1 MEERNVKISLDKAR
15 EWYNKGGELKEI
27 ALSAF
32 TEKEITES
40 ALPNTWQEFCNMYP
54 LKSTEWFIN
63 NDSVL
68 KAVFVPEVSRYNTRY
83 SKDYRNVLPSLEAA
97 KAHLAYMQLHQLR
110 DCYRQ
115 GWKPDWSDY
124 RQVKWCILFDTDRFI
139 VDCSLNMSVFL
150 SFQSKE
156 IAEKFFE
163 NFKGFIETAGDL
175 I

>member
-1 MEERNVKISLDKAR
+1 MEERSIKISLEKAR

-40 ALPNTWQEFCNMYP
+40 ALPNSWQEFCDMYP
-54 LKSTEWFIN
+54 LKCTEWFID

-68 KAVFVPEVSRYNTRY
+68 KAVFVPEVSRHNTRY
-83 SKDYRNVLPSLEAA
+83 SKDYRNVLPSLKAA
-97 KAHLAYMQLHQLR
+97 KAHLALMQLHQLR

-115 GWKPDWSDY
+115 GWKPDWSDGH
-124 RQVKWCILFDTDRFI
+124 KNKSCIIFHEGNYHIDNYCLYNR
-139 VDCSLNMSVFL
+139 FL
-150 SFQSKE
+150 SFQSE
-156 IAEKFFE
+156 DIARKFLN
-163 NFKGFIETAGDL
+163 NFKGLIETAGDL